1 MVRTL
6 LNSDRKNMP
15 GQQGQR
21 VERWLMRGL
30 LAIFASVFFLFIGIP
45 LAALLVREPPV
56 VLWQDLQ
63 QPQVFE
69 ALQLSVVTTCIST
82 LLAIVLGIPAAYI
95 LARTRIR
102 GRRFL
107 EILVTMPTILPPVVA
122 GVALLITFGRL
133 GLVGRF
139 LTPFG
144 ITLSFSTAAVV
155 MAQFFVSSP
164 FFVNSVKAGLEQLDQ
179 RYEQAAYTLR
189 ASPFYTFRRVT
200 LPLIRAAL
208 FAGIGTSWARALGEF
223 GATIMFAGNF
233 PGTTQTMPLAI
244 YIASQTSLDSTVS
257 LAVLLMAV
265 SFGILLAL
273 NFGRGKNTAS
283 H

>member
-1 MVRTL
+1 MIYTVLSLTRT
-6 LNSDRKNMP
+6 
-15 GQQGQR
+15 GQR
-21 VERWLMRGL
+21 YLRWLVRGMVAI
-30 LAIFASVFFLFIGIP
+30 LATLFFLFIGIP
-45 LAALLVREPPV
+45 LAALLIREPPLL
-56 VLWQDLQ
+56 LWQDLQ
-63 QPQVFE
+63 QPGVFE
-69 ALQLSVVTTCIST
+69 ALRLSVITTSIST
-82 LLAIVLGIPAAYI
+82 LLAILLGIPVAYV

-133 GLVGRF
+133 GLVGR
-139 LTPFG
+139 LLIPFG
-144 ITLSFSTAAVV
+144 ITLSFSTTAVV

-164 FFVNSVKAGLEQLDQ
+164 FFVNSIKAGLEQLDQ

-189 ASPFYTFRRVT
+189 ASPFYTFHRVT
-200 LPLIRAAL
+200 LPLIRPAL

-244 YIASQTSLDSTVS
+244 YIASQTSLDSTVALS
-257 LAVLLMAV
+257 VLLMAV

-273 NFGRGKNTAS
+273 NLGRGKNVAS
-283 H
+283 Q

>member
-1 MVRTL
+1 MVRTA
-6 LNSDRKNMP
+6 LNAAQHNAHSQKS
-15 GQQGQR
+15 QR
-21 VERWLMRGL
+21 YTRWLIRGVVAI
-30 LAIFASVFFLFIGIP
+30 LAIVFFLFIGIP
-45 LAALLVREPPV
+45 LAALLIREPPAL
-56 VLWQDLQ
+56 LWQDLQ
-63 QPQVFE
+63 QPEVLE
-69 ALQLSVVTTCIST
+69 ALQLSIVTTCVST
-82 LLAIVLGIPAAYI
+82 LLAILFGIPVAYV

-122 GVALLITFGRL
+122 GVALLITFGRF

-155 MAQFFVSSP
+155 MAQLFVSSP

-189 ASPFYTFRRVT
+189 GSPFYTFRRVT
-200 LPLIRAAL
+200 LPLIRAAV
-208 FAGIGTSWARALGEF
+208 FAGIGTCWARALGEF

-244 YIASQTSLDSTVS
+244 YIASQTSLDSTVALS
-257 LAVLLMAV
+257 VLHMAV

-273 NFGRGKNTAS
+273 NLGRGK
-283 H
+283 

>member
-1 MVRTL
+1 MHTVL
-6 LNSDRKNMP
+6 SPARKS
-15 GQQGQR
+15 QR
-21 VERWLMRGL
+21 YLRWLTRGL
-30 LAIFASVFFLFIGIP
+30 VALLATLFLLFIGIP
-45 LAALLVREPPV
+45 LAALLIREPPSL
-56 VLWQDLQ
+56 LWQDLQ
-63 QPQVFE
+63 QPEVFA
-69 ALQLSVVTTCIST
+69 ALQLSLVTTSIST
-82 LLAIVLGIPAAYI
+82 LLTILLGIPVAYV
-95 LARTRIR
+95 LARTRLR
-102 GRRFL
+102 GRRLL

-133 GLVGRF
+133 GLVGRL

-189 ASPFYTFRRVT
+189 SSPFYTFCRVT
-200 LPLIRAAL
+200 LPLIRAAV
-208 FAGIGTSWARALGEF
+208 FAGVGTCWARALGEF

-244 YIASQTSLDSTVS
+244 YIASQTSLDSAVALS
-257 LAVLLMAV
+257 VLLLAV

-273 NFGRGKNTAS
+273 NLGRGKSIAS
-283 H
+283 Q